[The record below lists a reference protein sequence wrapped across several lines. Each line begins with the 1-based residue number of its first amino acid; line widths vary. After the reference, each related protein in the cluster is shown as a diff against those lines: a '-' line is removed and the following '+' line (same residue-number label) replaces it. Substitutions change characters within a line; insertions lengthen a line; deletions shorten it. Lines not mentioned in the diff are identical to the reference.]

1 MEKKKGEKLA
11 LYNSKCFLMV
21 NSDHSYNKL
30 GDLHLLNCVMLT
42 GISSTGND
50 L

>member
-1 MEKKKGEKLA
+1 MEKKNGEKLA
-11 LYNSKCFLMV
+11 LYNSKCLMV